1 MKAVAEMWLFFI
13 CKRLRRNVIRSCQM
27 YLFTNKAWYNGK
39 IKRKIYIYLVN
50 LHKLVG
56 EKMKEDKLFFLVMK
70 KIFLGHYKEMRILIL
85 CEMILTAI
93 SYAIVSGY
101 QMFSSG
107 HSSEYFLQEDGI
119 SKSFFSAG
127 MILLFCGMV
136 LIITVLISYLGKRI
150 PEYVFLQRMGIS
162 KKDLKKMVLYEA
174 AISYLASIIG
184 GFFVGKILNIG
195 LKTLIIQAL
204 NINFK
209 LGKVAF
215 FTYPL
220 ICVLILCIYG
230 LSFLLVKELES
241 DFLIITNT
249 KETARVEKLRGK
261 FRIPKIVLGIVL
273 CVYSVY
279 AYSKIY
285 HYESA
290 FLIIMFFAG
299 LYLSLRNI
307 LSVFLEYTKRKN
319 EKKYY
324 KNLLKNNRFYYRI
337 NTISRY
343 ILFFS
348 LMSFLS
354 CFYFGIQ
361 FISIINDEK
370 AENLYPYDFM
380 CIADRADDKIFEKIK
395 EKYHATVVEYPMV
408 RVANADKTEH
418 SEGRGEVVI
427 QGQQIG
433 ISELTYYKLKK
444 AIDPSYK
451 KKSLKLDK
459 NGKKVYIVHQQD
471 RSTKAQPLDWY
482 YNKKLPD
489 LHIGLP
495 CEYCDHADHETTY
508 YEKIVAGE
516 EISSLTGCYSTPKCE
531 NLVVFSDEYFE
542 KAKNEWKDTD
552 VLTGYKVERYNAIY
566 GDEGEPYIVEGPTK
580 LVLIQTDEK
589 YMDQIDRELESKEEK
604 HKYIGNYDSTVKF
617 HYSSKTA
624 ILDMKTERAVKA
636 LICIYIILTLS
647 VLNWIMLYAM
657 HEMEKKEKTEREQFL
672 IFMGMDKDERKKMNR
687 REWYVYWIIP
697 TIILVISTAFFMKDT
712 MVARMYTEDMREIC
726 ELQEVELLIIWIVI
740 NGIYFW
746 IMNRKV
752 GKELKADDK

>member
-1 MKAVAEMWLFFI
+1 
-13 CKRLRRNVIRSCQM
+13 
-27 YLFTNKAWYNGK
+27 
-39 IKRKIYIYLVN
+39 
-50 LHKLVG
+50 
-56 EKMKEDKLFFLVMK
+56 MKEDKLFFLVMK

-162 KKDLKKMVLYEA
+162 KKDLKKMVLYET

-307 LSVFLEYTKRKN
+307 LSVFL
-319 EKKYY
+319 
-324 KNLLKNNRFYYRI
+324 
-337 NTISRY
+337 
-343 ILFFS
+343 
-348 LMSFLS
+348 
-354 CFYFGIQ
+354 
-361 FISIINDEK
+361 
-370 AENLYPYDFM
+370 
-380 CIADRADDKIFEKIK
+380 
-395 EKYHATVVEYPMV
+395 
-408 RVANADKTEH
+408 
-418 SEGRGEVVI
+418 
-427 QGQQIG
+427 
-433 ISELTYYKLKK
+433 
-444 AIDPSYK
+444 
-451 KKSLKLDK
+451 
-459 NGKKVYIVHQQD
+459 
-471 RSTKAQPLDWY
+471 
-482 YNKKLPD
+482 
-489 LHIGLP
+489 
-495 CEYCDHADHETTY
+495 
-508 YEKIVAGE
+508 
-516 EISSLTGCYSTPKCE
+516 
-531 NLVVFSDEYFE
+531 
-542 KAKNEWKDTD
+542 
-552 VLTGYKVERYNAIY
+552 
-566 GDEGEPYIVEGPTK
+566 
-580 LVLIQTDEK
+580 
-589 YMDQIDRELESKEEK
+589 
-604 HKYIGNYDSTVKF
+604 
-617 HYSSKTA
+617 
-624 ILDMKTERAVKA
+624 
-636 LICIYIILTLS
+636 
-647 VLNWIMLYAM
+647 
-657 HEMEKKEKTEREQFL
+657 
-672 IFMGMDKDERKKMNR
+672 
-687 REWYVYWIIP
+687 
-697 TIILVISTAFFMKDT
+697 
-712 MVARMYTEDMREIC
+712 
-726 ELQEVELLIIWIVI
+726 
-740 NGIYFW
+740 
-746 IMNRKV
+746 
-752 GKELKADDK
+752 

>member
-1 MKAVAEMWLFFI
+1 
-13 CKRLRRNVIRSCQM
+13 M
-27 YLFTNKAWYNGK
+27 Y
-39 IKRKIYIYLVN
+39 
-50 LHKLVG
+50 
-56 EKMKEDKLFFLVMK
+56 
-70 KIFLGHYKEMRILIL
+70 
-85 CEMILTAI
+85 
-93 SYAIVSGY
+93 S
-101 QMFSSG
+101 
-107 HSSEYFLQEDGI
+107 
-119 SKSFFSAG
+119 
-127 MILLFCGMV
+127 
-136 LIITVLISYLGKRI
+136 
-150 PEYVFLQRMGIS
+150 
-162 KKDLKKMVLYEA
+162 
-174 AISYLASIIG
+174 
-184 GFFVGKILNIG
+184 
-195 LKTLIIQAL
+195 
-204 NINFK
+204 
-209 LGKVAF
+209 
-215 FTYPL
+215 
-220 ICVLILCIYG
+220 
-230 LSFLLVKELES
+230 
-241 DFLIITNT
+241 
-249 KETARVEKLRGK
+249 
-261 FRIPKIVLGIVL
+261 
-273 CVYSVY
+273 
-279 AYSKIY
+279 
-285 HYESA
+285 
-290 FLIIMFFAG
+290 
-299 LYLSLRNI
+299 
-307 LSVFLEYTKRKN
+307 
-319 EKKYY
+319 
-324 KNLLKNNRFYYRI
+324 
-337 NTISRY
+337 
-343 ILFFS
+343 
-348 LMSFLS
+348 
-354 CFYFGIQ
+354 
-361 FISIINDEK
+361 
-370 AENLYPYDFM
+370 YDFM

>member
-433 ISELTYYKLKK
+433 ISESTYYKLKK

-552 VLTGYKVERYNAIY
+552 VLTGYKEERYNAIY

-672 IFMGMDKDERKKMNR
+672 IFMGMDKNERKKMNR

-697 TIILVISTAFFMKDT
+697 TIILVISTAFFMRDT

-726 ELQEVELLIIWIVI
+726 ELQEIELLIIWIVI

-752 GKELKADDK
+752 GKELKVDDK

>member
-1 MKAVAEMWLFFI
+1 MWLFFI

-119 SKSFFSAG
+119 SKSFFSAR

-433 ISELTYYKLKK
+433 ISESTYYKLKK

-624 ILDMKTERAVKA
+624 TLDMKTERAVKA

-697 TIILVISTAFFMKDT
+697 TIILVISTAFFMRDT

-726 ELQEVELLIIWIVI
+726 ELQEIELLIIWIVI

>member
-1 MKAVAEMWLFFI
+1 MWLFFI

-370 AENLYPYDFM
+370 AENLYSYDFM

-433 ISELTYYKLKK
+433 ISESTYYKLKK

-624 ILDMKTERAVKA
+624 TLDMKTERAVKA

>member
-1 MKAVAEMWLFFI
+1 
-13 CKRLRRNVIRSCQM
+13 
-27 YLFTNKAWYNGK
+27 
-39 IKRKIYIYLVN
+39 
-50 LHKLVG
+50 
-56 EKMKEDKLFFLVMK
+56 MKEDKLFFLVMK

-162 KKDLKKMVLYEA
+162 KKDLKKMVLYET

-348 LMSFLS
+348 LMSF
-354 CFYFGIQ
+354 
-361 FISIINDEK
+361 
-370 AENLYPYDFM
+370 
-380 CIADRADDKIFEKIK
+380 
-395 EKYHATVVEYPMV
+395 
-408 RVANADKTEH
+408 
-418 SEGRGEVVI
+418 
-427 QGQQIG
+427 
-433 ISELTYYKLKK
+433 
-444 AIDPSYK
+444 
-451 KKSLKLDK
+451 
-459 NGKKVYIVHQQD
+459 
-471 RSTKAQPLDWY
+471 
-482 YNKKLPD
+482 
-489 LHIGLP
+489 
-495 CEYCDHADHETTY
+495 
-508 YEKIVAGE
+508 
-516 EISSLTGCYSTPKCE
+516 
-531 NLVVFSDEYFE
+531 
-542 KAKNEWKDTD
+542 
-552 VLTGYKVERYNAIY
+552 
-566 GDEGEPYIVEGPTK
+566 
-580 LVLIQTDEK
+580 
-589 YMDQIDRELESKEEK
+589 
-604 HKYIGNYDSTVKF
+604 
-617 HYSSKTA
+617 
-624 ILDMKTERAVKA
+624 
-636 LICIYIILTLS
+636 
-647 VLNWIMLYAM
+647 
-657 HEMEKKEKTEREQFL
+657 
-672 IFMGMDKDERKKMNR
+672 
-687 REWYVYWIIP
+687 
-697 TIILVISTAFFMKDT
+697 
-712 MVARMYTEDMREIC
+712 
-726 ELQEVELLIIWIVI
+726 
-740 NGIYFW
+740 
-746 IMNRKV
+746 
-752 GKELKADDK
+752 

>member
-1 MKAVAEMWLFFI
+1 MWLFFI

-127 MILLFCGMV
+127 MILLFCVMV

-433 ISELTYYKLKK
+433 ISESTYYKLKK

-516 EISSLTGCYSTPKCE
+516 EISSLTGYYSTPKCE

-624 ILDMKTERAVKA
+624 TLDMKTERAVKA

-697 TIILVISTAFFMKDT
+697 TIILVISTAFFMRDT

-726 ELQEVELLIIWIVI
+726 ELQEIELLIIWIVI

>member
-1 MKAVAEMWLFFI
+1 
-13 CKRLRRNVIRSCQM
+13 
-27 YLFTNKAWYNGK
+27 
-39 IKRKIYIYLVN
+39 
-50 LHKLVG
+50 
-56 EKMKEDKLFFLVMK
+56 MKEDKLFFLVMK

-249 KETARVEKLRGK
+249 KE
-261 FRIPKIVLGIVL
+261 
-273 CVYSVY
+273 
-279 AYSKIY
+279 
-285 HYESA
+285 
-290 FLIIMFFAG
+290 
-299 LYLSLRNI
+299 
-307 LSVFLEYTKRKN
+307 YTKRKN

-433 ISELTYYKLKK
+433 ISESTYYKLKK

-516 EISSLTGCYSTPKCE
+516 GISSLTGCYSTPKCE

-624 ILDMKTERAVKA
+624 TLDMKTERAVKA

-697 TIILVISTAFFMKDT
+697 TIILVISTAFFMRDT

-726 ELQEVELLIIWIVI
+726 ELQEIELLIIWIVI

>member
-1 MKAVAEMWLFFI
+1 M
-13 CKRLRRNVIRSCQM
+13 
-27 YLFTNKAWYNGK
+27 
-39 IKRKIYIYLVN
+39 
-50 LHKLVG
+50 
-56 EKMKEDKLFFLVMK
+56 FFLVMK

-162 KKDLKKMVLYEA
+162 KKDLKKMVLYET

-285 HYESA
+285 HCESA

-370 AENLYPYDFM
+370 AENLYLYDFM

-433 ISELTYYKLKK
+433 ISESTYYKLKK
-444 AIDPSYK
+444 AIDPSDK

-624 ILDMKTERAVKA
+624 TLDMKTERAVKA

-697 TIILVISTAFFMKDT
+697 TIILVISTAFFMRDT

-726 ELQEVELLIIWIVI
+726 ELQEIELLIIWIVI